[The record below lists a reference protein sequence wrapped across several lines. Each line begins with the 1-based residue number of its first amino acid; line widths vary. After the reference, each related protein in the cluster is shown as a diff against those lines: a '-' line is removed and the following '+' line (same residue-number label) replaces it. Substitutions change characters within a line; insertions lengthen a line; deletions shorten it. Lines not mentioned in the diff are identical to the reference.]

1 MADAVEFRSSLVFLL
16 CCHDG
21 GEGEG
26 EGEGEDEDVYLA
38 RVAIGGRSAE
48 GR

>member
-1 MADAVEFRSSLVFLL
+1 MADAAEFRSSLVFLL

-26 EGEGEDEDVYLA
+26 GGEGEDVYLA
-38 RVAIGGRSAE
+38 RAAIGGHSAE

>member
-26 EGEGEDEDVYLA
+26 EGEDEDVYLA

-48 GR
+48 GH